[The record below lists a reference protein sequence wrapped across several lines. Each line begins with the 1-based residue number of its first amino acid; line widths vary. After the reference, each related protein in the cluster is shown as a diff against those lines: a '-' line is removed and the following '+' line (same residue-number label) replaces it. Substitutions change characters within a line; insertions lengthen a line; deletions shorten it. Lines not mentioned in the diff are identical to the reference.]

1 MVEFNALGD
10 TREKLK
16 MIHAILA
23 SLRLCLARAILAT
36 LLVFCW
42 CWSADAQTP
51 DVLLVYG
58 AASLKNA
65 LDDANAQ
72 YERGQSRRKIFVYY
86 GASSTLAKDIETGA
100 PADVFISA
108 DLDWMDYLAER
119 RLIKP
124 DTRTNFLGNKLV
136 LIASKE
142 SNLSLTIGPN
152 FPLARV
158 LGNRRLAMADP
169 GSVPAG
175 KYGKAS
181 LEALGVWADVADRIV
196 PARDVREALQLV
208 SDGYAPL
215 GIVYQTDAAADKRV
229 RIVGAFPDETHP
241 PIVYPLAVVASSI
254 SKEVSPYIQYLRSSA
269 AAPAFEKQGFDVLTS
284 TFPSSPTV
292 RLASPTTARA
302 VKAWRASGL

>member
-1 MVEFNALGD
+1 MAEFNTPGNP
-10 TREKLK
+10 RKLK
-16 MIHAILA
+16 MICALLA
-23 SLRLCLARAILAT
+23 PLRLCLARTILAT

-51 DVLLVYG
+51 DALLVFA

-72 YERGQSRRKIFVYY
+72 YERGQGHGKIFVYY
-86 GASSTLAKDIETGA
+86 GGSPALAKNIENGA
-100 PADVFISA
+100 PADLFISA

-124 DTRTNFLGNKLV
+124 DTRTNFLSNKLV
-136 LIASKE
+136 LIASKA

-152 FPLARV
+152 FPLARA

-181 LEALGVWADVADRIV
+181 LEALGVWLSVADKIV
-196 PARDVREALQLV
+196 PTRDVREALQLV
-208 SDGYAPL
+208 SDGDTPL

-229 RIVGAFPDETHP
+229 RIVGAFPERTHP
-241 PIVYPLAVVASSI
+241 PIVYPLAVVARSV
-254 SKEVSPYIQYLRSSA
+254 SKEAAPYVQYLKSSA

-302 VKAWRASGL
+302 VKAWQTSGL